1 MSCGELNVRTQNV
14 YNWLRML
21 KQCNPKYW
29 NITINESD
37 ECKLKLQNLTK
48 ELLDNIEIVDNVNS
62 INIERVVT
70 SDTAEVRR
78 MKVDEIVNNSAE
90 LKEENNSKS
99 KLIPIG
105 NTMIFNNNERTEKL
119 LNDKVINGICDTFLP
134 KLIHV
139 NRSPEPINEFENN
152 SYIYLG
158 LFPNLFLFGTFGN
171 GVKINGTLPK
181 KYVRHLLYQRS
192 CKFAEDSKFIFT
204 TFNQQQRHETASV
217 VNIKAKNDPNLLVKL
232 GATLLCP
239 QFKNKLEIAQKDPM
253 SKEAKEILKTIDP
266 LLRITGNKVHGSPD
280 ERKSAITTLISMI
293 QFYGNPSIFFTF
305 APDDIHSL
313 LTLRMCCPTKKG
325 NCKFPSVDDGFE
337 EYMRQKNCKGKF
349 KNILDDSIDISE
361 VNLHYLLSKNPVAA
375 AEIFK
380 ITLETIFEILF
391 GIKPEHY
398 NKVTIPNSSHNKGIF
413 GNTRAAFT
421 VTEIQG
427 RLSLHGHMTVW
438 TSLSPSIIQ
447 RSIKCKKLLESVKD
461 VIKSQIAS
469 TIPLNYHITS
479 MSRQATTPEERPTDE
494 PRRTYYDS
502 PSPDLNLAGFE
513 DHVHRVVNSTS
524 VHQHS
529 PQPAPHGA
537 VDGPPEGV
545 EGSRRAVG
553 RDEALGW

>member
-1 MSCGELNVRTQNV
+1 
-14 YNWLRML
+14 
-21 KQCNPKYW
+21 
-29 NITINESD
+29 
-37 ECKLKLQNLTK
+37 
-48 ELLDNIEIVDNVNS
+48 
-62 INIERVVT
+62 
-70 SDTAEVRR
+70 
-78 MKVDEIVNNSAE
+78 
-90 LKEENNSKS
+90 
-99 KLIPIG
+99 
-105 NTMIFNNNERTEKL
+105 
-119 LNDKVINGICDTFLP
+119 
-134 KLIHV
+134 
-139 NRSPEPINEFENN
+139 
-152 SYIYLG
+152 
-158 LFPNLFLFGTFGN
+158 
-171 GVKINGTLPK
+171 
-181 KYVRHLLYQRS
+181 
-192 CKFAEDSKFIFT
+192 
-204 TFNQQQRHETASV
+204 
-217 VNIKAKNDPNLLVKL
+217 
-232 GATLLCP
+232 
-239 QFKNKLEIAQKDPM
+239 
-253 SKEAKEILKTIDP
+253 
-266 LLRITGNKVHGSPD
+266 
-280 ERKSAITTLISMI
+280 
-293 QFYGNPSIFFTF
+293 
-305 APDDIHSL
+305 
-313 LTLRMCCPTKKG
+313 MCCPTKKG

-337 EYMRQKNCKGKF
+337 EYMRQKNCKAKF

-361 VNLHYLLSKNPVAA
+361 VKLHYLLSKNPVAA

-398 NKVTIPNSSHNKGIF
+398 NKVTIPNSSRNKGIF

-529 PQPAPHGA
+529 PTCTK
-537 VDGPPEGV
+537 GPLGHIGCRLSYPYECTKGSGV
-545 EGSRRAVG
+545 SINQ
-553 RDEALGW
+553 LKLIPQKKLIFYNKKNTPNSTKLKIISL